1 MSSGKPGRNRLV
13 SYHGPNARI
22 VFATEGGA
30 ALNGQQNRPKA
41 KPPASS
47 AMTKSP
53 SQDTQTSTVLRRDG
67 FNLVGYL
74 SREMSLGHVAR
85 SLALAAES
93 AQIPVAKISYEQAQ
107 SPVGG
112 GYPPGGTIQFQTTL
126 AVVTALEFPRLVE
139 TLPQVFVA
147 SRRMIGYW
155 FWELEHV
162 PPEMISALEL
172 VDEIWAGSRF
182 VADAFA
188 AVTDKPVR
196 KLDVRVP
203 EPTSSDLE
211 RSSFGPLKDTAGRFM
226 FLVVF
231 DHFSVVERKNP
242 VGVIEAFKVAFKP
255 GEGPVLVIKSI
266 NGSAR
271 PKYHG
276 QVEEAANGRPDII
289 VWDEFLPRP
298 DQMALVRAADCLV
311 SLHRSEGLGLHLA
324 EAMWL
329 GTPTIATA
337 YSGNLD
343 FMDPSCSLLVSA
355 GRTNVVDGQGA
366 YPPTAMWADPD
377 LAEAA
382 SYMRQI
388 ASDAD
393 LARALAS
400 AGRARMEEELHKNTG
415 QQMRDLLGL

>member
-13 SYHGPNARI
+13 SYHGSDAHI

-30 ALNGQQNRPKA
+30 ALYGQQNSLNANLPGSSVLT
-41 KPPASS
+41 KP
-47 AMTKSP
+47 P
-53 SQDTQTSTVLRRDG
+53 SQDTHTSAVLRKDG

-85 SLALAAES
+85 TLAFAAEI
-93 AQIPVAKISYEQAQ
+93 AQIPVAEISYEQSE
-107 SPVGG
+107 SPPTGG
-112 GYPPGGTIQFQTTL
+112 QAPGGIIQFQTTL
-126 AVVTALEFPRLVE
+126 AVVTALEFPRLAK
-139 TLPQVFVA
+139 TLPQVFVS

-162 PPEMISALEL
+162 PQEMISALRY

-196 KLDVRVP
+196 LLDVGVP
-203 EPTSSDLE
+203 EPIFSDLE
-211 RSSFGPLKDTAGRFM
+211 RTSFGPLRATAGHFM

-242 VGVIEAFKVAFKP
+242 VGVIEAFKAAFKP
-255 GEGPVLVIKSI
+255 GEGPILVIKSI

-271 PKYHG
+271 PKYQR
-276 QVEEAANGRPDII
+276 QVEQAADGRPDLI
-289 VWDEFLPRP
+289 VWDEFLSRP

-311 SLHRSEGLGLHLA
+311 SLHRSEGLGMHLA

-343 FMDPSCSLLVSA
+343 FMDQSCSMLVAA

-366 YPPTAMWADPD
+366 YPSTAMWAEPD
-377 LAEAA
+377 LGEAA
-382 SYMRQI
+382 SLMRQI
-388 ASDAD
+388 ASDPD
-393 LARALAS
+393 RARALAS
-400 AGRARMEEELHKNTG
+400 AGRTRMEAELRKNTG
-415 QQMRDLLGL
+415 EQMRDLLGL

>member
-1 MSSGKPGRNRLV
+1 M
-13 SYHGPNARI
+13 
-22 VFATEGGA
+22 
-30 ALNGQQNRPKA
+30 NGQQNRPKA
-41 KPPASS
+41 NRPASS
-47 AMTKSP
+47 AMTKPP
-53 SQDTQTSTVLRRDG
+53 SQDIHTSAVLRKDG

-93 AQIPVAKISYEQAQ
+93 AQIPVTKISYEQAQ
-107 SPVGG
+107 SPVSGG
-112 GYPPGGTIQFQTTL
+112 HPPGGTMHFQTTL
-126 AVVTALEFPRLVE
+126 AVVTALEFPRLAE

-162 PPEMISALEL
+162 PPEMIGALDL
-172 VDEIWAGSRF
+172 VDEVWAGSRF
-182 VADAFA
+182 VADAFT

-203 EPTSSDLE
+203 EPSFSDRE
-211 RSSFGPLKDTAGRFM
+211 RISFGPLNDTVGRFM

-242 VGVIEAFKVAFKP
+242 VGVIEAFKQAFKP

-271 PKYHG
+271 PKYQR
-276 QVEEAANGRPDII
+276 QVEKAANGRPDII
-289 VWDEFLPRP
+289 VWDEFLPRQ

-366 YPPTAMWADPD
+366 YPSTATWADPD
-377 LAEAA
+377 LVEAA

-388 ASDAD
+388 TSDAD
-393 LARALAS
+393 LAQALAS
-400 AGRARMEEELHKNTG
+400 AGRTRMEAELLKDTG
-415 QQMRDLLGL
+415 DQMRDLLGLST